1 MKIRNRLT
9 MISSLI
15 FGVFF
20 TISSLFVYVT
30 YYRSSE
36 QVIFNELERACLLTA
51 FFYLEEDELPY
62 EEHQIIRNRFEEKLA
77 NIEVRVY
84 NEVNQIRYGI
94 QVPEKNI
101 TPAILDQVREEKR
114 LHFKADGYYYSSIFY
129 PDNQGDFVVFLKEE
143 NEFFVAQSNFL
154 LITILIVLFIGIL
167 AIIFLSRALSNI
179 AYRPISNV
187 IEQVNEME
195 SGSLHRPLQTPKSN
209 DEIQEMVETFNN
221 LLNRLSET
229 FIIQKNFINYVSHE
243 IKTPLAAISGSLE
256 VFAQKDRSPEEYESV
271 AKNALKNTHEINDII
286 NTMMMVSGL
295 KKEEVAAQEFRLDE
309 LLWEIIGK
317 VQIQYPERQIK
328 VQIKIPPEKTKLLT
342 IQADRIQLFMAIF
355 NLIENAVKYSHP
367 KDVNVTLF
375 EKSNRPAIEIKD
387 FGKGIPED
395 EINNVTKPFY
405 RCSNVQDIKGSG
417 IGLSVADIIFKNNEI
432 DFNIDSTLNSGTTIV
447 LHFPKL

>member
-9 MISSLI
+9 LISSLI
-15 FGVFF
+15 FGVIF

-51 FFYLEEDELPY
+51 FFYLEEDELPF

-84 NEVNQIRYGI
+84 NERNQIRYGI
-94 QVPEKNI
+94 QIPERNI
-101 TPAILDQVREEKR
+101 TPEILDKVRDEKK

-154 LITILIVLFIGIL
+154 LGTILIVLFVGLL

-179 AYRPISNV
+179 AYKPISTM
-187 IEQVNEME
+187 IEEVNLME
-195 SGSLHRPLQTPKSN
+195 SGSLHKPLQTPNTN

-256 VFAQKDRSPEEYESV
+256 VFAQKDRSPEEYERV
-271 AKNALKNTHEINDII
+271 AKNALKNAHEINDII

-295 KKEEVAAQEFRLDE
+295 KKEEVPAQDFRLDE

-317 VQIQYPERQIK
+317 LQLQYPERQII
-328 VQIKIPPEKTKLLT
+328 IKIKIAPE
-342 IQADRIQLFMAIF
+342 QADLLSVKANRIQLFMAIY

-367 KDVNVTLF
+367 KEVEVTLF
-375 EKSNRPAIEIKD
+375 EDSGRPAIKIKD
-387 FGKGIPED
+387 FGKGIPAD
-395 EINNVTKPFY
+395 EISNVTKPFY

-417 IGLSVADIIFKNNEI
+417 IGLSVADIIFKNNGVA
-432 DFNIDSTLNSGTTIV
+432 FTIDSVLNEGTTIV
-447 LHFPKL
+447 LSFPKL